1 MCIILEQ
8 ETEWETEESRFSEVQ
23 KEEAP
28 DSFQSQPLEPDA
40 DADADAEDGPSV
52 PVREP
57 LSFTNPL
64 LSRRLNH

>member
-40 DADADAEDGPSV
+40 DADADADAEDGPSV

-64 LSRRLNH
+64 LSR